1 MTRRV
6 RSAFGRFLALSCAF
20 VVTLLVWA
28 SSLAAQQTTG
38 KIEGTVTDDKGA
50 PVASAQVTIVGTS
63 FGALT
68 DNKGY
73 YFINNVPVGS
83 HTVRAKFIGYTAAE
97 VPGVRVQGGFTLAV
111 NVKLTPSAVAIGP
124 VTVEAAAN
132 PIVPRDKVTSGATIG
147 GDLVNKLPVDDV
159 RQVLTFQPGVVESGS
174 ARGVSIRGGRP
185 GEANVYIDGAP
196 VRGTNTGVQYVTPGV
211 NSLEEASV
219 TTGALGVE
227 FSDAQ
232 AGVISYTTKAG
243 GEKLQGS
250 LSTESDEPFGDA
262 ISVGYN
268 RLEASLGGPVPHV
281 NNLRWFGSAVVSG
294 QLTHDLDFSTTNTSN
309 LIHVSTLP
317 PRDADSVP
325 LFIVGSADTVVQQLN
340 GDGTVSRNVLPQ
352 FVQYTGQCR
361 NYGSGANAAA
371 QAIQS
376 NYGYECQGRRRAMD
390 WTSQIQLQGKLQYTY
405 GSGSSVS
412 LTGLGSGSQER
423 FNPGTSILDPGLYQG
438 EHSWS
443 RLAVLNLT
451 HQVSRSAER
460 ALSVNLN
467 LSWARDRQIRAPLD
481 PQSEVETRDPSLGVE
496 LKSLKFSGLEG
507 FPFPITDQ
515 IIRDIRANQGLR
527 TPLLCPPRLVE
538 CTNGQINRANPY
550 GMTTQGWF
558 NQGFRQTAALNA
570 ETRYTGRLVVD
581 WQANRYHRFTLG
593 GDAQKTDLSYWSST
607 LQSLIFMDAYVVH
620 PVKYGVF
627 AADRLDLGDVVLEL
641 GLRWDYF
648 DPKALFSNVPGFIS
662 RDPGFNSDAFTDD
675 TAYANS
681 LARVFTPSQG
691 HKALSPRLRVSFP
704 VTEKTGFRL
713 SYAHQ
718 VQTPEFNTLL
728 SGTNN
733 DLTFT
738 NTNDQ
743 FGRDVT
749 FGKTILFEFGVR
761 HAFSN
766 DLVLDVSAYNK
777 DKVSDLAYRVLP
789 FVNPAVNSDTESI
802 NVLTNADFGNTKGV
816 DFKLDYRV
824 GNYVNASLAYTFQV
838 SKGTGSDP
846 FTYLNTFSRTV
857 SGITQDRVLPPE
869 QAQITDDNRTHN
881 FVGSMALS
889 FPTDWRKGTAL
900 GAIAQDISAFVTFY
914 VRSGLS
920 YTRLIN
926 DGDGQT
932 VPHLAFGLGGR
943 AAEPL
948 NASTLPW
955 TKNVDLRLNK
965 GFRLGRVDVTAY
977 ADVRNVLNL
986 HNIVGVYAETGDI
999 VNAHFKQLTLG
1010 TEFSGLANEAA
1021 GAGALNSDGSI
1032 DLTGNCNTW
1041 GSVINCVAL
1050 RRVEQRFGNGDGLYT
1065 LAEQT
1070 RALDTFY
1077 NSFFGPQIFNGTPRH
1092 IRLGFEVNF

>member
-6 RSAFGRFLALSCAF
+6 RSAFGRFLALSCASLL
-20 VVTLLVWA
+20 TLLVMA

-38 KIEGTVTDDKGA
+38 KLEGTVTDDKGA
-50 PVASAQVTIVGTS
+50 PIASAQVTIVGTS

-83 HTVRAKFIGYTAAE
+83 YTLRAKFIGYTATE
-97 VPGVRVQGGFTLAV
+97 VPGVRLQGGFTV
-111 NVKLTPSAVAIGP
+111 TQNIKLSQSAVAIGP

-132 PIVPRDKVTSGATIG
+132 PIVPRDKVTSGATIS
-147 GDLVNKLPVDDV
+147 GDLVAKLPIDDV

-185 GEANVYIDGAP
+185 GEANIYIDGAP
-196 VRGTNTGVQYVTPGV
+196 VRGTNTGVQYVTPGP

-250 LSTESDEPFGDA
+250 ISTESDEPFGNA

-268 RLEASLGGPVPHV
+268 RLEANLGGPVPQV
-281 NNLRWFGSAVVSG
+281 NNLRWFASAVVQG
-294 QLTHDLDFSTTNTSN
+294 QLTHDIDFSTTNTGN

-325 LFIVGSADTVVQQLN
+325 YFTIGGADTVVNQVN
-340 GDGTVSRNVLPQ
+340 SDGTVSRTVLPQ
-352 FVQYTGQCR
+352 FVQFTGQCG
-361 NYGSGANAAA
+361 NYGSTATAAA

-376 NYGYECQGRRRAMD
+376 NYGYDCQGRRRPMD
-390 WTSQIQLQGKLQYTY
+390 WSSQVQFQGKLSYTY
-405 GSGSSVS
+405 GTGSSVS
-412 LTGLGSGSQER
+412 LTGLTSGSQER
-423 FNPGTSILDPGLYQG
+423 FFPGQQITDPGLYQG
-438 EHSWS
+438 LHEWS
-443 RLAVLNLT
+443 RLAVLNLN

-460 ALSVNLN
+460 AQSVYRNLW
-467 LSWARDRQIRAPLD
+467 WARDRGIRGPLD
-481 PQSEVETRDPSLGVE
+481 PQSEIETRDPNLGVE
-496 LKSLKFSGLEG
+496 LKTLKFAGLDG
-507 FPFPITDQ
+507 FPFPIDDR
-515 IIRDIRANQGLR
+515 IIRNIRSNQGL
-527 TPLLCPPRLVE
+527 TVPLLCPPRLID
-538 CTNGQINRANPY
+538 CTNGQDSRANPY
-550 GMTTQGWF
+550 GLVTQGWYTH
-558 NQGFRQTAALNA
+558 GFRQTAALNA

-593 GDAQKTDLSYWSST
+593 GDAQKTDLEYWSST
-607 LQSLIFMDAYVVH
+607 LQSQIFMDAFVVH
-620 PVKYGVF
+620 PVKYGLF

-648 DPKALFSNVPGFIS
+648 NPKALFSNVPGFIS
-662 RDPGFNSDAFTDD
+662 RNPGWNSDAFTND

-681 LARVFTPSQG
+681 LARVFTPSVG

-718 VQTPEFNTLL
+718 VQTPEFTTLL

-816 DFKLDYRV
+816 DMKLDWRV
-824 GNYVNASLAYTFQV
+824 GNYINTSLAYTFQV
-838 SKGTGSDP
+838 AKGTGSDP

-869 QAQITDDNRTHN
+869 QAQTTDDNRTHN
-881 FVGSMALS
+881 LVGSLALS
-889 FPTDWRKGTAL
+889 FPNDWRKGTTL
-900 GAIAQDISAFVTFY
+900 GAVAQNVSAFVTFY

-948 NASTLPW
+948 NASALPW

-965 GFRLGRVDVTAY
+965 GFRLGRVDLTAY
-977 ADVRNVLNL
+977 ADIRNVLNI
-986 HNIVGVYAETGDI
+986 HNIVGLYAETGDV
-999 VNAHFKQLTLG
+999 VNAKAKQLALS
-1010 TEFSGLANEAA
+1010 TEFTNLASEAS
-1021 GAGALNSDGSI
+1021 GAGALLPGGAI
-1032 DLTGNCNTW
+1032 DLTGNCNAW
-1041 GSVINCVAL
+1041 GSVVNCVAL
-1050 RRVEQRFGNGDGLYT
+1050 RRVEQRFGDGDGIYT

-1070 RALDTFY
+1070 RALDTYY
-1077 NSFFGPQIFNGTPRH
+1077 NSFFGPQIFNGQPRH
-1092 IRLGFEVNF
+1092 IRVGFEVNF